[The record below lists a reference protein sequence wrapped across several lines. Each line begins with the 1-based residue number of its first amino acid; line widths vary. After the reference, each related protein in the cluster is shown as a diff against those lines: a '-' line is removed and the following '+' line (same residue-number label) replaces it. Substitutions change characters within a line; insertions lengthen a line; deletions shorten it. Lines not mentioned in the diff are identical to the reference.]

1 MKHSEIRKL
10 MPDYLEGDLDL
21 DKRALVD
28 AHLDECAECAFDID
42 GMRQTLSLLHTLSDP
57 QPPSD
62 LSRRIMQRIEAGE
75 TRRGWRERLEG
86 LFGPLLEPRI
96 LAPISAGALVLGSI
110 LDIKLFTKLLV
121 FVKPYNITFYGVLT
135 SAILI
140 SLLSTLT
147 PYLLKIVVDDYLL
160 LKNYEGMQTIIMIM
174 MIVLFLEVIFMYLF
188 TYYANWLGQKV
199 IKNLRVDVFQKILKF
214 KMSFFDKN
222 AVGRL
227 VTRTVNDIETI
238 ASIFSQGLF
247 MIIADILKMITV
259 LSVMTIINFELTL
272 VVVSIFPFLIYATR
286 VFQKSMK
293 VAFEKVRREVAN
305 LNSFVQERISGVKI
319 VQIFNREQ
327 LEINNFIDINIKHR
341 DAWLRT
347 VWINSIFFPLA
358 EISTS
363 ICIGLLVWYGG
374 FNNLNGEN
382 ISLGTLFLFISM
394 SGLLF
399 RPLRQIADRFNT
411 LQMGMVSTERIFKIL
426 EDDLEIK
433 DNGRIDNTSFDGLIE
448 FKNVKFSYVK
458 NQIVIDDISFKIQP
472 GETLAIVGPTGSGKS
487 TIINLI
493 TKFYEIDSGSIY
505 LDGNNI
511 DKFKLDNIRNK
522 VGVILQDVFMFAD
535 TIFNNITLF
544 NKDISIEDVERSAKD
559 LEIHDFILSL
569 PGGYDF
575 NVSERGGTLS
585 SGQRQ
590 LLAFLRVLVNNPD
603 ILILDEATSSIDSYS
618 EDLIKKAT
626 KTITKDKTSI
636 IIAHRLSTVES
647 ADKIY
652 LYGKW

>member
-1 MKHSEIRKL
+1 MEKVK
-10 MPDYLEGDLDL
+10 GN
-21 DKRALVD
+21 
-28 AHLDECAECAFDID
+28 
-42 GMRQTLSLLHTLSDP
+42 
-57 QPPSD
+57 
-62 LSRRIMQRIEAGE
+62 
-75 TRRGWRERLEG
+75 
-86 LFGPLLEPRI
+86 
-96 LAPISAGALVLGSI
+96 I

-327 LEINNFIDINIKHR
+327 LEINNFNDINIKHR

-426 EDDLEIK
+426 EDDSEIK
-433 DNGRIDNTSFDGLIE
+433 DNGSIDHTSFDGLIE

-458 NQIVIDDISFKIQP
+458 NQIVIDDISFKIHP

-511 DKFKLDNIRNK
+511 DEFKLDNIRNN

-544 NKDISIEDVERSAKD
+544 NKDISIEDVKRSAKD

-647 ADKIY
+647 ADKIIY
-652 LYGKW
+652 MENGKILEFGNHKELLNIDNGKFKKLYREQFIENELV

>member
-1 MKHSEIRKL
+1 MEKVK
-10 MPDYLEGDLDL
+10 GN
-21 DKRALVD
+21 
-28 AHLDECAECAFDID
+28 
-42 GMRQTLSLLHTLSDP
+42 
-57 QPPSD
+57 
-62 LSRRIMQRIEAGE
+62 
-75 TRRGWRERLEG
+75 
-86 LFGPLLEPRI
+86 
-96 LAPISAGALVLGSI
+96 I

-160 LKNYEGMQTIIMIM
+160 LKNYEGMQTIIIIM

-305 LNSFVQERISGVKI
+305 LNSFVQERISGIKI

-327 LEINNFIDINIKHR
+327 LEINNFNDINIKHR

-374 FNNLNGEN
+374 FNNLNGES

-426 EDDLEIK
+426 EDDSEIK
-433 DNGRIDNTSFDGLIE
+433 DNGRIDHTSFDGLIE

-511 DKFKLDNIRNK
+511 DEFKLDNIRNK

-647 ADKIY
+647 ADKIIY
-652 LYGKW
+652 MENGKILEFGNHKELLSIDNGKFKKLYREQFIENELV

>member
-1 MKHSEIRKL
+1 MEKVK
-10 MPDYLEGDLDL
+10 GN
-21 DKRALVD
+21 
-28 AHLDECAECAFDID
+28 
-42 GMRQTLSLLHTLSDP
+42 
-57 QPPSD
+57 
-62 LSRRIMQRIEAGE
+62 
-75 TRRGWRERLEG
+75 
-86 LFGPLLEPRI
+86 
-96 LAPISAGALVLGSI
+96 I

-327 LEINNFIDINIKHR
+327 LEINNFNDINIKHR

-426 EDDLEIK
+426 EDDSEIK
-433 DNGRIDNTSFDGLIE
+433 DNGSIDHTSFDGLIE

-458 NQIVIDDISFKIQP
+458 NQIVIDDISFKIHP

-511 DKFKLDNIRNK
+511 DEFKLDNIRNK

-647 ADKIY
+647 ADKIIY
-652 LYGKW
+652 MENGKILEFGNHKELLNIDNGKFKKLYREQFIENELV

>member
-1 MKHSEIRKL
+1 MEKVK
-10 MPDYLEGDLDL
+10 GN
-21 DKRALVD
+21 
-28 AHLDECAECAFDID
+28 
-42 GMRQTLSLLHTLSDP
+42 
-57 QPPSD
+57 
-62 LSRRIMQRIEAGE
+62 
-75 TRRGWRERLEG
+75 
-86 LFGPLLEPRI
+86 
-96 LAPISAGALVLGSI
+96 I

-121 FVKPYNITFYGVLT
+121 FVKPYNVTFYGVLT

-147 PYLLKIVVDDYLL
+147 PYLLKVVVDDYLL
-160 LKNYEGMQTIIMIM
+160 LKNYDGMQSIILIMIA
-174 MIVLFLEVIFMYLF
+174 VLFLEVVFMFLF

-199 IKNLRVDVFQKILKF
+199 IKNLRVKVFDKILKF

-247 MIIADILKMITV
+247 MIIADILKMVTV
-259 LSVMTIINFELTL
+259 LTVMIIINLELTL

-327 LEINNFIDINIKHR
+327 LEINNFNDINIKHR

-559 LEIHDFILSL
+559 LEIHDFIISL

-575 NVSERGGTLS
+575 NVTERGGTLS

-647 ADKIY
+647 ADKIIY
-652 LYGKW
+652 MENGKILEFGNHKELLNVDNGKFKKLYREQFIENELV

>member
-1 MKHSEIRKL
+1 MEKVKGKI
-10 MPDYLEGDLDL
+10 
-21 DKRALVD
+21 
-28 AHLDECAECAFDID
+28 FD
-42 GMRQTLSLLHTLSDP
+42 
-57 QPPSD
+57 
-62 LSRRIMQRIEAGE
+62 
-75 TRRGWRERLEG
+75 
-86 LFGPLLEPRI
+86 
-96 LAPISAGALVLGSI
+96 V
-110 LDIKLFTKLLV
+110 KLFTKLLV

-147 PYLLKIVVDDYLL
+147 PYLLKVVVDDYLL
-160 LKNYEGMQTIIMIM
+160 LKNYNGMQSIIQIMIA
-174 MIVLFLEVIFMYLF
+174 VLFLEVVFMFLF

-199 IKNLRVDVFQKILKF
+199 IKNLRVKVFDKILKF

-247 MIIADILKMITV
+247 MIIADILKMVTV
-259 LSVMTIINFELTL
+259 LTVMTIINLELTI
-272 VVVSIFPFLIYATR
+272 VVVSIFPILIYATR
-286 VFQKSMK
+286 IFQKSMK
-293 VAFEKVRREVAN
+293 VAFESVRKEVAN

-319 VQIFNREQ
+319 VQIFNREH
-327 LEINNFIDINIKHR
+327 LEIKNFKEINIKHR

-347 VWINSIFFPLA
+347 VWINSIFFPIA

-363 ICIGLLVWYGG
+363 ICIGLLVWWGG
-374 FNNLNGEN
+374 FNNLNGET

-426 EDDLEIK
+426 EDDLEIT
-433 DNGRIDNTSFDGLIE
+433 DNGNIEKSSFDGLIE
-448 FKNVKFSYVK
+448 FKNVSFSYIK
-458 NQIVIDDISFKIQP
+458 NQLVIDDISFIINP
-472 GETLAIVGPTGSGKS
+472 GETTAIVGPTGSGKT
-487 TIINLI
+487 TITNLI
-493 TKFYEIDSGSIY
+493 TKFYEIDSGTI
-505 LDGNNI
+505 LIDRKNI
-511 DKFKLDNIRNK
+511 NEFKLESLRKKI
-522 VGVILQDVFMFAD
+522 GVILQDVFLFAD

-544 NKDISIEDVERSAKD
+544 NNEISIKDVEKAAKD
-559 LEIHDFILSL
+559 LEIHDFIMSL

-575 NVSERGGTLS
+575 NVSERGSTLS
-585 SGQRQ
+585 AGQKQ
-590 LLAFLRVLVNNPD
+590 LIAFLRVLVNNPD

-618 EDLIKKAT
+618 EDLIKNAT
-626 KTITKDKTSI
+626 NKITKGKTSI

-647 ADKIY
+647 ADKIIY
-652 LYGKW
+652 MENGKILEYGNHKELLNIPKGKFKRLYEEQFMETELV

>member
-1 MKHSEIRKL
+1 MEKVK
-10 MPDYLEGDLDL
+10 GN
-21 DKRALVD
+21 
-28 AHLDECAECAFDID
+28 
-42 GMRQTLSLLHTLSDP
+42 
-57 QPPSD
+57 
-62 LSRRIMQRIEAGE
+62 
-75 TRRGWRERLEG
+75 
-86 LFGPLLEPRI
+86 
-96 LAPISAGALVLGSI
+96 I

-160 LKNYEGMQTIIMIM
+160 LKNYEGMRSIIMIM
-174 MIVLFLEVIFMYLF
+174 MVVLFLEVVFMYLF

-247 MIIADILKMITV
+247 MIIADILKMVTV
-259 LSVMTIINFELTL
+259 LTVMIIINLELTL

-327 LEINNFIDINIKHR
+327 LEIKNFNDININHR

-426 EDDLEIK
+426 EDDSEIK
-433 DNGRIDNTSFDGLIE
+433 DNGKIEHTSFNGLIE
-448 FKNVKFSYVK
+448 FKNVKFSYVE
-458 NQIVIDDISFKIQP
+458 NQIVIDDISFKIHP

-493 TKFYEIDSGSIY
+493 TKFYEIDSGRI
-505 LDGNNI
+505 LIDGNNI
-511 DKFKLDNIRNK
+511 DELKLDNIRNK

-544 NKDISIEDVERSAKD
+544 NKDISLEDVQKSAKD

-569 PGGYDF
+569 PGGYNF

-585 SGQRQ
+585 SGQKQ

-618 EDLIKKAT
+618 EDLIKRAT
-626 KTITKDKTSI
+626 KKITKDKTSI

-647 ADKIY
+647 ADKIIY
-652 LYGKW
+652 MENGKILEFGNHKELLNIDNGKFKKLYREQFIENELV

>member
-1 MKHSEIRKL
+1 MEKVK
-10 MPDYLEGDLDL
+10 GN
-21 DKRALVD
+21 
-28 AHLDECAECAFDID
+28 
-42 GMRQTLSLLHTLSDP
+42 
-57 QPPSD
+57 
-62 LSRRIMQRIEAGE
+62 
-75 TRRGWRERLEG
+75 
-86 LFGPLLEPRI
+86 
-96 LAPISAGALVLGSI
+96 I

-160 LKNYEGMQTIIMIM
+160 LKNYEGMRSIIMIM
-174 MIVLFLEVIFMYLF
+174 MVVLFLEVVFMYLF

-247 MIIADILKMITV
+247 MIIADILKMVTV
-259 LSVMTIINFELTL
+259 LTVMIIINLELTL

-327 LEINNFIDINIKHR
+327 LEINNFNDINIKHR

-448 FKNVKFSYVK
+448 FKNVKFSYVE
-458 NQIVIDDISFKIQP
+458 NQIVIDDISFKIHP

-493 TKFYEIDSGSIY
+493 TKFYEIDSGRI
-505 LDGNNI
+505 LIDGNNI
-511 DKFKLDNIRNK
+511 DELKLDNIRNK

-544 NKDISIEDVERSAKD
+544 NKDISLEDVKKSAKD

-569 PGGYDF
+569 PGGYNF

-585 SGQRQ
+585 SGQKQ

-618 EDLIKKAT
+618 EDLIKRAT
-626 KTITKDKTSI
+626 KKITKDKTSI

-647 ADKIY
+647 ADKIIY
-652 LYGKW
+652 MENGKILEFGNHKELLNIDNGKFKKLYREQFIENELV

>member
-1 MKHSEIRKL
+1 MEKVK
-10 MPDYLEGDLDL
+10 GN
-21 DKRALVD
+21 
-28 AHLDECAECAFDID
+28 
-42 GMRQTLSLLHTLSDP
+42 
-57 QPPSD
+57 
-62 LSRRIMQRIEAGE
+62 
-75 TRRGWRERLEG
+75 
-86 LFGPLLEPRI
+86 
-96 LAPISAGALVLGSI
+96 I

-174 MIVLFLEVIFMYLF
+174 MIVLLLEVIFIYLF

-247 MIIADILKMITV
+247 MIIADILKMVTV
-259 LSVMTIINFELTL
+259 LTVMTIINFELTL

-305 LNSFVQERISGVKI
+305 LNSFVQERISGIKI

-327 LEINNFIDINIKHR
+327 LEINNFNEINIKHR
-341 DAWLRT
+341 DSWLRT

-411 LQMGMVSTERIFKIL
+411 LQMGMVSAERIFKIL
-426 EDDLEIK
+426 EDDSEIK
-433 DNGRIDNTSFDGLIE
+433 DNGSIDHTSFDGLIE
-448 FKNVKFSYVK
+448 FKNVKFSYVE

-493 TKFYEIDSGSIY
+493 TKFYEIDSGTIY

-511 DKFKLDNIRNK
+511 DEFKLDNIRNK

-544 NKDISIEDVERSAKD
+544 NKNISIEDVERSAKD

-575 NVSERGGTLS
+575 NVTERGGTLS

-603 ILILDEATSSIDSYS
+603 ILILDEATSSIDSFS

-626 KTITKDKTSI
+626 KKITQDKTSI

-647 ADKIY
+647 ADKIIY
-652 LYGKW
+652 MENGKILEYGNHKELLSIDNGKFKKLYREQFIENELV